1 MLLTVGMLVVVGA
14 ACPQEQL
21 TTMQAAV
28 VIAVGMMVVAELV
41 AQTAMGTREAKVT
54 GEDSEAEMT
63 ADVTAED
70 VKVVVTVAAV
80 MAVGL
85 KEAAMEVGTA
95 VASSVVAKAEMATE
109 VVMEEV
115 VSAAVMAAAA
125 KVAGSAELAMAAGSV
140 EVEKAAAREWVAQQE
155 RNNDIPHSQH
165 CYPHRRPGRQQG
177 LDRGGSTP
185 RWRRNT
191 RGMRL
196 PRIHTRASST
206 RRSSVGLVVVTKMAT
221 RPLEEMV
228 AMARLDRANAVAA
241 KAVSREV
248 VAMVLAPLAK
258 ETVPQGTAATAVA
271 VKELVT
277 RMVAEM
283 AAVTA
288 MAMRAV
294 AVVVRKLAMRAAAET
309 VAVVWMANMVA
320 AKVVSKVVARVL
332 ASLAK
337 ATAPQGAAM
346 AALVAQ

>member
-1 MLLTVGMLVVVGA
+1 
-14 ACPQEQL
+14 
-21 TTMQAAV
+21 
-28 VIAVGMMVVAELV
+28 
-41 AQTAMGTREAKVT
+41 
-54 GEDSEAEMT
+54 
-63 ADVTAED
+63 
-70 VKVVVTVAAV
+70 
-80 MAVGL
+80 
-85 KEAAMEVGTA
+85 
-95 VASSVVAKAEMATE
+95 
-109 VVMEEV
+109 
-115 VSAAVMAAAA
+115 
-125 KVAGSAELAMAAGSV
+125 
-140 EVEKAAAREWVAQQE
+140 
-155 RNNDIPHSQH
+155 
-165 CYPHRRPGRQQG
+165 
-177 LDRGGSTP
+177 
-185 RWRRNT
+185 
-191 RGMRL
+191 
-196 PRIHTRASST
+196 
-206 RRSSVGLVVVTKMAT
+206 MAT

-337 ATAPQGAAM
+337 ATAPQGAAAM